1 MTTDQ
6 GSILL
11 LNAIKGFHGRFKKM
25 YGQIS
30 LRLDESTYI
39 TTGGNKI
46 LSELTEDSFLVCD
59 INTGDLGEIF
69 RRCPKINAFIFGCS
83 ADTVKVSGR
92 DSDVPVAL
100 EDLAMLTGST
110 LRIIPDVSP
119 KTIVSLLKETSVAL
133 VRDSGAIAC
142 GSNLKKAVAGIQIVE
157 KACEAEI
164 HGKMLGGTSAIP
176 AGLAELYKKR
186 FADSYVNSNEEAQAG
201 YTVSFENEFDLRNQ
215 LIEYG
220 KELVRRDLS
229 YGSWGNLSVR
239 LNADEMLITP
249 TSMDYFEIKIE
260 DLVKVNIHTLEYE
273 RNQRQPSSETRMHAY
288 VYSSFPECGSVIHT
302 HSNGMSVFAACKAG
316 FAIGDPVMHDLIGDV
331 LVTRD
336 EASESQALAEAVAEI
351 FTRTHAAVIPHH
363 GAVFCGPSLDV
374 VFAIAEAVEHK
385 ARNLLDF

>member
-6 GSILL
+6 GSILM

-30 LRLDESTYI
+30 LRLDKDKYI

-69 RRCPKINAFIFGCS
+69 RRCPDINAFIFGCS
-83 ADTVKVSGR
+83 ADTVKVSER

-100 EDLAMLTGST
+100 EDLAMLTGPA
-110 LRIIPDVSP
+110 LRIIPDVAP
-119 KTIVSLLKETSVAL
+119 KTVVSLLRDTSVAL
-133 VRDSGAIAC
+133 VKDSGAIAC

-157 KACEAEI
+157 KACEAEV
-164 HGKMLGGTSAIP
+164 HGELLGGTSAIP
-176 AGLAELYKKR
+176 AELANKYKKR
-186 FADSYVNSNEEAQAG
+186 FAGSYVNINDEAQAG

-220 KELVRRDLS
+220 EELVKNDLS

-239 LNADEMLITP
+239 LNDDEMLITP
-249 TSMDYFEIKIE
+249 TSMDYFEIRIE

-273 RNQRQPSSETRMHAY
+273 KNQRVPSSETRMHAY
-288 VYSSFPECGSVIHT
+288 VYSSFPECGAVIHT
-302 HSNGMSVFAACKAG
+302 HSNGMSVFAACEAG

-331 LVTRD
+331 LVTRA
-336 EASESQALAEAVAEI
+336 EESESPALAEAVAET

-363 GAVFCGPSLDV
+363 GAVFCGPSLEV
-374 VFAIAEAVEHK
+374 VFAIADAVEQK
-385 ARNLLDF
+385 ARNLLNF